1 MRPARFRYERPAD
14 VDAAVAALS
23 SGGTVLA
30 GGQTLLPDLKR
41 RIARPSLVVDINRV
55 PGLGEIESRGEGA
68 YALGALVRHQ
78 AIADSPALRGPCA
91 ALAEAAERIADF
103 QVRGRGTIG
112 GNLCSGNPRANL
124 SVALLALDAAVAIAG
139 PQGERRLPL
148 ADFFPEL
155 GGTALEDGELVVRI
169 ELPGAASG
177 SCYEEMAVQPNGVPI
192 VNAAVARRP
201 DGLRIAIGGLLTFPW
216 RASELESSLALDSD
230 RAAVAAALAD
240 AIDGRERFEDFHGD
254 AEYRLAIA
262 ATLVARCLARLA
274 ADGARP
280 EAIL

>member
-1 MRPARFRYERPAD
+1 MRPAPFRYERPTD
-14 VDAAVAALS
+14 VDAALAALS

-41 RIARPSLVVDINRV
+41 RVARPSLVVDINRV
-55 PGLGEIESRGEGA
+55 PGLGQIESRGEGG

-91 ALAEAAERIADF
+91 ALAEAAERIADV

-112 GNLCSGNPRANL
+112 GNVCSGNPRATL
-124 SVALLALDAAVAIAG
+124 PVALLALEATVAIARA
-139 PQGERRLPL
+139 QGERRIPL
-148 ADFFPEL
+148 IAFFRER
-155 GGTALEDGELVVRI
+155 GGTALEDAELVVRV

-177 SCYEEMAVQPNGVPI
+177 SCYDEVTVQPNGVPI

-201 DGLRIAIGGLLTFPW
+201 DGPRIAIGGLLTFPW

-240 AIDGRERFEDFHGD
+240 AIDGRERFEDLHGD

-274 ADGARP
+274 ADRDHP
-280 EAIL
+280 EASL